1 MVIII
6 SIERKRERRNGAVDG
21 EERYKRR
28 RNLYFIRVGLVFI
41 CRSADFNVWRRSPT
55 LSSLSLSLSL
65 TFCLEN
71 EVEWARGG
79 WEILYYVV
87 LLTAVSS
94 GYFLRGRGSSEVHCE
109 IQRVWW
115 LWLSWVAWFDG
126 GDYWANELYYRE
138 GRYEVW
144 NQRVKG
150 KYERERGCVEVKECG
165 LYVRSAS
172 CCCFFYFFL
181 GMRINNEIVYI
192 TSRNSGFFFSY

>member
-6 SIERKRERRNGAVDG
+6 SIERKRERRNGAVPG

-55 LSSLSLSLSL
+55 LAFSPSLSLL
-65 TFCLEN
+65 LEN
-71 EVEWARGG
+71 EGEWARGG

-94 GYFLRGRGSSEVHCE
+94 GYFLRGVHKIEGHVRYIVRSSE
-109 IQRVWW
+109 
-115 LWLSWVAWFDG
+115 FDG
-126 GDYWANELYYRE
+126 CDWVGLRDSTVVIIGRMSCITGRVGTRCGINALKANM
-138 GRYEVW
+138 
-144 NQRVKG
+144 
-150 KYERERGCVEVKECG
+150 RERGCVEVKECG

-181 GMRINNEIVYI
+181 GMRINNEIMD
-192 TSRNSGFFFSY
+192 FFFHTSSIQN